1 MQISK
6 KEKKIIDRNNRK
18 FLTLISALLL
28 SIEQFIYNKTNP
40 QTAFTTSSFI
50 LNNRDDSTVSIE
62 TQKPLENSKF
72 LSEETLSNIIK
83 WLDLLSLDF
92 IPLTIK

>member
-1 MQISK
+1 M
-6 KEKKIIDRNNRK
+6 
-18 FLTLISALLL
+18 

-40 QTAFTTSSFI
+40 QTAFTASSFI

-62 TQKPLENSKF
+62 GQKPLENSKF
-72 LSEETLSNIIK
+72 ISEETLCNIVK

-92 IPLTIK
+92 IPLTIKFNLDFFLVFSLLLLYLI